1 MKSTTK
7 ALQHEKDYENGGYLD
22 GRRHSVGTAN
32 VVCFFKTKCFVII
45 GRLFFEEIIAKQIFF
60 FMSELSF
67 LTLSLSWAWG
77 TKHSEA
83 VTHERKVPRILHN
96 KFN

>member
-45 GRLFFEEIIAKQIFF
+45 GRLFF
-60 FMSELSF
+60 
-67 LTLSLSWAWG
+67 
-77 TKHSEA
+77 
-83 VTHERKVPRILHN
+83 
-96 KFN
+96 